1 MKKVTDIYKYDED
14 KLVHSFQD
22 ACSDKEFYDYVYGLN
37 VKEDILMRY
46 TSSLEDAFI
55 ENKNCKNC
63 KGLDCC
69 LNKVK
74 GYCYSAIN
82 DKGMITFSYDAC
94 DKMKN
99 KLEDDSYKEKLEL
112 FEMPK
117 EIQDASFKNVYKDDK
132 ARVPIIKYFKEFMD
146 HYNDEEKPKGV
157 YLNGSFGS
165 GKTYLVACLFNE
177 MARRGIRSIMVYY
190 PEFLVSLKSS
200 FNNKNSEYNEF
211 EERLSSVKNVPLL
224 LLDDIGAEN
233 VSNWSRD
240 EILGPILQYRMN
252 NNLPTFFTSNL
263 TIEELEEAL
272 STTSGGVDKVKARR
286 IIERVKQLT
295 KSFDLISKNRRN

>member
-1 MKKVTDIYKYDED
+1 MKKVTDIYKVDED
-14 KLVHSFQD
+14 KLTHSFQD
-22 ACSDKEFYDYVYGLN
+22 ACSDKEFYDYVYSLN
-37 VKEDILMRY
+37 VKEDVLIKY
-46 TSSLEDAFI
+46 TSSLEDAFL

-69 LNKVK
+69 LNKVL
-74 GYCYSAIN
+74 GYCYNAIN
-82 DKGMITFSYDAC
+82 DRGMITFSYDAC
-94 DKMKN
+94 DYMN
-99 KLEDDSYKEKLEL
+99 KKLKEDLYKENLEL

-117 EIQDASFKNVYKDDK
+117 EIKDASFKNIYKDDK

-146 HYNDEEKPKGV
+146 HYNDDEKPKGV

-165 GKTYLVACLFNE
+165 GKTYLIACLFNE
-177 MARRGIRSIMVYY
+177 MAKRGVRSVLVYY

-200 FNNKNSEYNEF
+200 FSGDF
-211 EERLSSVKNVPLL
+211 EEKRDYVKKIPLL

-233 VSNWSRD
+233 TSNWSRD
-240 EILGPILQYRMN
+240 EVLGPILQYRMEN
-252 NNLPTFFTSNL
+252 HLPTFFTSNL

-272 STTSGGVDKVKARR
+272 STTSSGVDKVKARR
-286 IIERVKQLT
+286 IIERIKQLT

>member
-1 MKKVTDIYKYDED
+1 MKKVTDIYKADEN

-22 ACSDKEFYDYVYGLN
+22 ACSDKDFYDYVYGLN
-37 VKEDILMRY
+37 VKEDILMKY
-46 TSSLEDAFI
+46 TSSLEDSFL

-69 LNKVK
+69 LNKIK
-74 GYCYSAIN
+74 GYCYNAIN

-94 DKMKN
+94 DKMEK
-99 KLEDDSYKEKLEL
+99 KLKEDSYKENLEL

-117 EIQDASFKNVYKDDK
+117 EIKDASFKNIYKDDK

-146 HYNDEEKPKGV
+146 HYEDEEKPKGV

-165 GKTYLVACLFNE
+165 GKTYLIACLFNE
-177 MARRGIRSIMVYY
+177 MARRGIRSVMVYY

-200 FNNKNSEYNEF
+200 FEEDF
-211 EERLSSVKNVPLL
+211 EEKREYVKKVPLL
-224 LLDDIGAEN
+224 LFDDIGAEN
-233 VSNWSRD
+233 TSNWSRD
-240 EILGPILQYRMN
+240 EILGPILQYRMEN
-252 NNLPTFFTSNL
+252 HLPTFFTSNL
-263 TIEELEEAL
+263 TLEELEESL
-272 STTSGGVDKVKARR
+272 STTSSGVDKVKARR
-286 IIERVKQLT
+286 IIERVRQLT

>member
-1 MKKVTDIYKYDED
+1 MKKVTDIYKFDEE
-14 KLVHSFQD
+14 KLAHSFQD

-37 VKEDILMRY
+37 VKEDILMKY
-46 TSSLEDAFI
+46 TSSLEDSFL

-63 KGLDCC
+63 KDLDCC

-74 GYCYSAIN
+74 GYCYNAIN

-94 DKMKN
+94 DKMKK
-99 KLEDDSYKEKLEL
+99 KLKEDSYKDNLDL
-112 FEMPK
+112 FDMPK
-117 EIQDASFKNVYKDDK
+117 EIKDASFKNIYKDDK

-177 MARRGIRSIMVYY
+177 MAKRGVKSILVYY
-190 PEFLVSLKSS
+190 PEFLVNLKSS
-200 FNNKNSEYNEF
+200 FSDDF
-211 EERLSSVKNVPLL
+211 EEKRDCVKRIPLL

-233 VSNWSRD
+233 TSSWSRD
-240 EILGPILQYRMN
+240 EVLGPILQYRMEN
-252 NNLPTFFTSNL
+252 HLPTFFTSNL

-272 STTSGGVDKVKARR
+272 STTSSGVDKVKARR

-295 KSFDLISKNRRN
+295 ESFDLISKNRRN